1 MGCFKTSKK
10 TSRRAL
16 RMKGSLPLGLTS
28 TRTIMSSSLAT
39 KLAAL
44 AILLSCN
51 VGPLAQAA
59 PSALQAAA
67 AVESRA
73 AAWRADSKDNLCGL
87 KNPRHLTQPAQINYR
102 AVLEQ
107 TPEMIDLRQRGISL
121 DSAEGQ
127 ILRERAV
134 DRLRSVGSKLM
145 KKRGY
150 CSLWKGISHRDGRMV
165 PDLTSELIAAL

>member
-1 MGCFKTSKK
+1 MTRS
-10 TSRRAL
+10 SPL
-16 RMKGSLPLGLTS
+16 ELPS
-28 TRTIMSSSLAT
+28 TRTTMSSSLT
-39 KLAAL
+39 TTLAAL

-51 VGPLAQAA
+51 IGPSAQAA
-59 PSALQAAA
+59 PAALQVSPTAR
-67 AVESRA
+67 VGA

-87 KNPRHLTQPAQINYR
+87 KNPRHLTQPALINYR
-102 AVLEQ
+102 SVLEQ

-134 DRLRSVGSKLM
+134 DRVRNVGSKLM
-145 KKRGY
+145 KKRGH
-150 CSLWKGISHRDGRMV
+150 CSLWKEISHRDGRMV